1 VVSLVTTA
9 EPPVRPVIAKPTG
22 SLPCDRMENRIFEF
36 LTQHVQT
43 IEDPED
49 PAKQQDLRY
58 MLMAYGVAVARH
70 IFVIYSDA
78 ENDSQKAL
86 FDQIAHMTP
95 SNYVRDV
102 TTAIQLLSRRM
113 RGKLLIHSNG
123 TPEGR
128 LAQQVILEGG
138 NP

>member
-1 VVSLVTTA
+1 MTFESI
-9 EPPVRPVIAKPTG
+9 VRPAIAKPTG
-22 SLPCDRMENRIFEF
+22 ALACDRMENRIFEF
-36 LTQHVQT
+36 LTQHIQT
-43 IEDPED
+43 IEDED

-70 IFVIYSDA
+70 IFVICNDA
-78 ENDSQKAL
+78 ENDSQKVL
-86 FDQIAHMTP
+86 FDQIAHVTP
-95 SNYVRDV
+95 SEYVRDV

-113 RGKLLIHSNG
+113 RTKLLFHGNG

-128 LAQQVILEGG
+128 LTQQVILEGG